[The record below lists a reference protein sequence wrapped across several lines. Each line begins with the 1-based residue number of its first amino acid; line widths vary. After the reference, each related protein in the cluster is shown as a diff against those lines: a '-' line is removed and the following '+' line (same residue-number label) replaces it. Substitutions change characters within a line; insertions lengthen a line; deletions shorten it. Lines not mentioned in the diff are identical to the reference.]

1 MTAGGG
7 EAPPPSSSA
16 VTTRHG
22 LCVLTRVDLWVQLS
36 ASLSVRKAKNE
47 QPTAGPPSCEAS
59 PNTCSAPRSAQ
70 QLAIAVDPQ
79 ERHEPCRGY
88 ADKDDDSGAGL
99 EADSEAVELANEM
112 LALGLPTAFNSSR
125 ASDVPGQTKVDD
137 HAVSHKKSKSK
148 SKGARKKETSLHGR
162 PVPTAGTSTPLWTP
176 LWSDEYEQWYYC
188 DYATGRTQWE
198 PPAWKEAPALAW
210 EAAAWEAPAWEA
222 PAESQARGDH
232 GSLLP
237 DIGPSSLDMSLPGR
251 PNLGT
256 WEQQV
261 TADFGS
267 SSTAPV
273 GTPSHTDEEK
283 KLQPRCPEGLLSSSS
298 EEAGRARGPMAAASP
313 SCNSKAWVLNFEEEA
328 EFLNA
333 PALLVSRLCSKEL
346 EAGAGGDLSQQPE
359 EASARTLSTAT
370 AANVLLANSGAGV
383 KLQEVLP
390 KAAADSDVSE
400 STAKYWKQRYRLFSR
415 FDEGILLDE
424 EGWFSVTPEAIAIH
438 QAGRLACHV
447 IIDAFCGVGGN
458 SIQFARTCGRVIAI
472 DISPTRLALAHHN
485 AKIYG
490 VEDKID
496 FVVGDF
502 IQLAPTLKADTVF
515 LSPPW
520 GGPDYLKAEVYDL
533 RTMLLPL
540 DGFKLF
546 QIAAGI
552 GQVCFFLPRNSNV
565 EQLSQLSLLS
575 SPPLPCEVEQNY
587 VNKRLKTLT
596 AYYGHVAKACMS
608 SS

>member
-1 MTAGGG
+1 MTAAGG
-7 EAPPPSSSA
+7 EAPPPPSSA
-16 VTTRHG
+16 ATTGHG
-22 LCVLTRVDLWVQLS
+22 LCALTRVDLWVQRS
-36 ASLSVRKAKNE
+36 ASVAERKAKSE
-47 QPTAGPPSCEAS
+47 QPAAGPPSCEAN
-59 PNTCSAPRSAQ
+59 PNTCLAPRSAQ
-70 QLAIAVDPQ
+70 QLAVAVDPQ
-79 ERHEPCRGY
+79 GRHEPCGGY
-88 ADKDDDSGAGL
+88 TDKDDDRGAGL
-99 EADSEAVELANEM
+99 EPDSEAVELANEM

-125 ASDVPGQTKVDD
+125 ATASDVPVQSKADGR
-137 HAVSHKKSKSK
+137 AASHKKSKSK
-148 SKGARKKETSLHGR
+148 SKGAKKKGTSVHGR
-162 PVPTAGTSTPLWTP
+162 SAPTAGTSTPLWTP
-176 LWSDEYEQWYYC
+176 LWSDEYEQVYYC
-188 DYATGRTQWE
+188 DYATGQTQWE
-198 PPAWKEAPALAW
+198 PPA
-210 EAAAWEAPAWEA
+210 
-222 PAESQARGDH
+222 ESQAGGDF
-232 GSLLP
+232 GSSLP
-237 DIGPSSLDMSLPGR
+237 EIGLPSSDNCLPGR
-251 PNLGT
+251 SDLGM

-261 TADFGS
+261 TADIGGS
-267 SSTAPV
+267 TTAPV

-283 KLQPRCPEGLLSSSS
+283 KMQLRCPEGLLSSSS
-298 EEAGRARGPMAAASP
+298 EEAGRARGPLAAAGP
-313 SCNSKAWVLNFEEEA
+313 SE
-328 EFLNA
+328 
-333 PALLVSRLCSKEL
+333 EL
-346 EAGAGGDLSQQPE
+346 EAGAGGDLSQQPG

-370 AANVLLANSGAGV
+370 AANVLLAHPGAGM

-533 RTMLLPL
+533 HTMLLPL

-546 QIAAGI
+546 QIAAAI
-552 GQVCFFLPRNSNV
+552 GQVCFFLPRNSDV
-565 EQLSQLSLLS
+565 EQLSQLSFLS
-575 SPPLPCEVEQNY
+575 SPPLPCEVRLHVLL
-587 VNKRLKTLT
+587 VNIYPMDSINSL
-596 AYYGHVAKACMS
+596 S
-608 SS
+608 

>member
-7 EAPPPSSSA
+7 EAPPPPSSA
-16 VTTRHG
+16 ATIGHG

-36 ASLSVRKAKNE
+36 ASLSERKVQSE
-47 QPTAGPPSCEAS
+47 QPVAGPPSREAN
-59 PNTCSAPRSAQ
+59 PNTCSAPTIAQ
-70 QLAIAVDPQ
+70 QLTVAVDPL
-79 ERHEPCRGY
+79 ERHEPSGEDI
-88 ADKDDDSGAGL
+88 DKDDNSGAGL
-99 EADSEAVELANEM
+99 EPDFEAMELANEM

-125 ASDVPGQTKVDD
+125 AISSDVHVQSKADKRAAG
-137 HAVSHKKSKSK
+137 HKKKLSK

-162 PVPTAGTSTPLWTP
+162 SAPTAGTSTPLWTP

-188 DYATGRTQWE
+188 DHATGQTQWE
-198 PPAWKEAPALAW
+198 P
-210 EAAAWEAPAWEA
+210 
-222 PAESQARGDH
+222 PAESQARGDF
-232 GSLLP
+232 GSSQSEPPAESPSSGDFGSSLP
-237 DIGPSSLDMSLPGR
+237 EIGPSGSDNCLPGR
-251 PNLGT
+251 PDPGT
-256 WEQQV
+256 WDQQV
-261 TADFGS
+261 PADFGC
-267 SSTAPV
+267 STTSPI
-273 GTPSHTDEEK
+273 GSPSRADEEK
-283 KLQPRCPEGLLSSSS
+283 KIALMQPDCPEGLLSSSF
-298 EEAGRARGPMAAASP
+298 EEAERARGPMAAAGQGAALLAQLQP
-313 SCNSKAWVLNFEEEA
+313 KAWVLTSEEEA
-328 EFLNA
+328 ESANA
-333 PALLVSRLCSKEL
+333 PALLVSPRGLCSEEL

-359 EASARTLSTAT
+359 EASAPTLSTAT
-370 AANVLLANSGAGV
+370 AVNVLLAHPGAGM

-390 KAAADSDVSE
+390 EVAADSALSE

-546 QIAAGI
+546 QIAAAI
-552 GQVCFFLPRNSNV
+552 GQVCFFLPRNSDV
-565 EQLSQLSLLS
+565 VQLSQLSFLS
-575 SPPLPCEVEQNY
+575 SPPLPCEVRLPVLL
-587 VNKRLKTLT
+587 VNIYPMDSINSL
-596 AYYGHVAKACMS
+596 S
-608 SS
+608 